1 MRTEADENYLKEIYA
16 LEQEQSPVSTSRLA
30 RRFSYS
36 PATITGMLK
45 KLHTLGLVHYE
56 PYQGVSLTDSGQV
69 IALKVLRRHRLIE
82 TFLVQILQIPWE
94 LVHSEADRLEH
105 SLSDYLEER
114 MDELLGHPS
123 MDPHGSPIPGR
134 DGKMDAVIH
143 LRLADLPVGASAEI
157 VEVNDRDPQLL
168 TRLDQL
174 QLQPNSTFKVVSVEP
189 LDGLVTIQVG
199 TAIQTFGPASAS
211 QIYVRVLTDVEHAE

>member
-1 MRTEADENYLKEIYA
+1 
-16 LEQEQSPVSTSRLA
+16 
-30 RRFSYS
+30 
-36 PATITGMLK
+36 
-45 KLHTLGLVHYE
+45 LVHYE